1 MSQTPPLNPLLG
13 HSLAEMEELC
23 RLAGCKD
30 GSGKRLAYWIYR
42 RTAPSFDP
50 MISMGKSDRQKL
62 ASHYTPGL
70 ISPVSYVRAADGTCK
85 YLFRFEHNR
94 YVESALMPGPKRT
107 TLCVSTQAGC
117 RMGCAFCNTAVNGY
131 RGQLT
136 VQEIVTQL
144 AGIPEVEQVNHI
156 VVMGM
161 GEPFDNTEAVLK
173 ALEIFSAGWGF
184 AIARRNITVSS
195 VGLLPGIIRFV
206 EQTSYNLA
214 ISLHSPFGE
223 ERGLWMPVQKLYPVT
238 DVIDYLRHNP
248 FNKPRRL
255 TFEYLVLKSVN
266 HSEAHAV
273 ALSELLKDL
282 PCHLNLIAFNPFPG
296 SSFQRPSHDE
306 VMRFRNRLDQLGLMT
321 TIRESRGSDIEA
333 ACGLLAGKNADM

>member
-23 RLAGCKD
+23 RVAGCKE
-30 GSGKRLAYWIYR
+30 GSGRRLAYWIYR
-42 RTAPSFDP
+42 RTVSSFEP
-50 MISMGKSDRQKL
+50 MISISKSDRQKL

-70 ISPVSYVRAADGTCK
+70 ISPVSYARAADGTCK
-85 YLFRFEHNR
+85 YLFRFERNR
-94 YVESALMPGPKRT
+94 YVEAALMPGSKRT

-144 AGIPEVEQVNHI
+144 AGIPEAQEVNHI

-206 EQTSYNLA
+206 EQTGYNLA
-214 ISLHSPFGE
+214 ISLHSPFEE
-223 ERGLWMPVQKLYPVT
+223 ERSRLMPAQRLYPVA
-238 DVIDYLRHNP
+238 DVIGYLKQNP
-248 FNKPRRL
+248 FKKPRRL
-255 TFEYLVLKSVN
+255 TFEYLVLKDVN
-266 HSEAHAV
+266 HTEAHAV
-273 ALSELLKDL
+273 ALSGLLKDL
-282 PCHLNLIAFNPFPG
+282 RCHLNLIAFNPFPG
-296 SSFQRPSHDE
+296 NSFQRPSHDD
-306 VMRFRNRLDQLGLMT
+306 VMQFRNRLDQLGLMA
-321 TIRESRGSDIEA
+321 TIRESRGADIEA
-333 ACGLLAGKNADM
+333 ACGLLAGKSVDL